1 MKTNLM
7 LPVGMDDFKK
17 IRTGDF
23 YYVDKTGLIEELL
36 ESRGEVSLFTRPRR
50 FGKSLNMSMLRHFFE
65 IGTQKS
71 LFDGLYISS
80 RKVLCDKYMGKY
92 PVISLTFKGIEE
104 ISFDEVLKRLCYV
117 IGHEAD
123 RFSFLEN
130 SERLSERDKSSY
142 AALVNMKNGVY
153 VMERSVLISSLKT
166 LSELLYKHYG
176 QKVIILIDEYDV
188 PLDKAFQRGY
198 YDDMVTLMRGIFG
211 EALKT
216 NEYLDFAILTGCLR
230 VSKESIFTG
239 INNFKVLSIT
249 DARFDEEFGFTE
261 SEVET
266 LLSSFCL
273 ESHMREMK
281 EWYDGYR
288 FGDADVYCPWD
299 VINHVERLL
308 HESDASPQSYWI
320 NSSGNSLVRRFI
332 DKADQST
339 RDELEILLSGGTI
352 EKEIHLELTYG
363 ELDNTIDNLW
373 SVLFTTGYLTLAEK
387 PKNGVYTLRIPNEEI
402 REVYRTQIRQWFK
415 STVRSETKTLKP
427 LWKALREGDAEKI
440 EEIVCDFLS
449 RTISVFDIKG
459 PEKEKEK
466 YYHVFLTGI
475 LLGNPDWGVSSQ
487 RESGDGLPDIIV
499 RPQNPDEGIVI
510 EIKSMDKVTQLERG
524 AEEAIGQIC
533 KYRYYEALLDDGR
546 CDIWAYGIAFHKKRC
561 FVRAE
566 KLKF

>member
-1 MKTNLM
+1 MQTKAK
-7 LPVGMDDFKK
+7 LPVGMDDFRK
-17 IRTGDF
+17 IRSSNY

-36 ESRGEVSLFTRPRR
+36 ETGGEVSLFTRPRR
-50 FGKSLNMSMLRHFFE
+50 FGKTLNMSMLRTFFE
-65 IGTQKS
+65 IGTDAG

-80 RKVLCDKYMGKY
+80 RNDLCDKYMGKY
-92 PVISLTFKGIEE
+92 PVISLTFKGVEE
-104 ISFDEVLKRLCYV
+104 VSFDEVLKRLCYV

-153 VMERSVLISSLKT
+153 VMERPVLISSLKT

-281 EWYDGYR
+281 
-288 FGDADVYCPWD
+288 
-299 VINHVERLL
+299 
-308 HESDASPQSYWI
+308 
-320 NSSGNSLVRRFI
+320 
-332 DKADQST
+332 
-339 RDELEILLSGGTI
+339 
-352 EKEIHLELTYG
+352 
-363 ELDNTIDNLW
+363 
-373 SVLFTTGYLTLAEK
+373 
-387 PKNGVYTLRIPNEEI
+387 
-402 REVYRTQIRQWFK
+402 
-415 STVRSETKTLKP
+415 
-427 LWKALREGDAEKI
+427 
-440 EEIVCDFLS
+440 
-449 RTISVFDIKG
+449 
-459 PEKEKEK
+459 
-466 YYHVFLTGI
+466 
-475 LLGNPDWGVSSQ
+475 
-487 RESGDGLPDIIV
+487 
-499 RPQNPDEGIVI
+499 
-510 EIKSMDKVTQLERG
+510 
-524 AEEAIGQIC
+524 
-533 KYRYYEALLDDGR
+533 
-546 CDIWAYGIAFHKKRC
+546 
-561 FVRAE
+561 
-566 KLKF
+566 